1 MRIIQPGSTLHA
13 FFLCLVIS
21 VKLHQVTNEINSTI
35 DVKRVTREHRERNK
49 EQLYTIRDPRQRAE
63 QSRRGSSSTTGQ
75 VSTADDAAALGCTFF
90 LMSPNSPPPLPPPEE
105 AFFFSADPEPR
116 RLVSSSSSAATMR
129 RSFSLY
135 AFLSTYASTKSP
147 TTIMDAIAAEQLLIS
162 QTLLPLQST
171 EPGSDGGLPSVF
183 CCYCSAEVEAARSS
197 SRLRARREARDE
209 RALRRVPAPL

>member
-1 MRIIQPGSTLHA
+1 MDMGIIQLGSTLHA

-35 DVKRVTREHRERNK
+35 DVKRVTREHRKRNK

-90 LMSPNSPPPLPPPEE
+90 LSPNSPPPLPPPEE
-105 AFFFSADPEPR
+105 AAFSADPEPR
-116 RLVSSSSSAATMR
+116 RLLSSSSSAATMR
-129 RSFSLY
+129 RSFSFY

-162 QTLLPLQST
+162 RTLLPLQST
-171 EPGSDGGLPSVF
+171 EPGTDGGLPSVF
-183 CCYCSAEVEAARSS
+183 CCCCSAEVEAARSS
-197 SRLRARREARDE
+197 SRLRARREVRDE